1 MAADTPTTGLLR
13 HMVDTVKGA
22 IMVVDSSSLVLIDVN
37 RITCQMLGY
46 GREALIGQPVSLV
59 ECSLQDVFFWEDLKT
74 QPRFEGARIIESEWL
89 ALNGASFP
97 VEKCVTSYAEGNS
110 SYWVIHVEDL
120 TLRRKIEE
128 EQLFLTSQLQASF
141 EATAEGIMVADLYGN
156 IVNMNRRFAE
166 MWQLADNVLASRNEA
181 LIIGQL
187 LTCLNNRT
195 EFSERLNSLLDN
207 AQSESEDVLSLAD
220 GRYIVCVSKPQFQR
234 DNLMGRVFSF
244 RNITAMKHAET
255 SLVAARDAAQ
265 QANQVKSQF
274 LSQMSHELRTPLNS
288 IIGFAQLL
296 EMESNGSTREQLTTI
311 SRTGKHLL
319 SIINEILDLS
329 KIEAGR
335 IEIECIPFSP
345 IQILLDVAAL
355 LEIQIREKELQFK
368 IHYAFPLPS
377 IIHSDPT
384 RFRQILLNL
393 CTNALKYT
401 EHGSIEIHVSCK
413 EESLTMAIVDTGI
426 GISGAQ
432 QKKLFAAFSQADSST
447 TRRYGGTGLGLY
459 ISNQFAQL
467 LGGSITVESEAGAGS
482 KFQFSINT
490 GSLAGIDMLQ
500 ALDDIKPVAALNE
513 QAPFEVVQLDG
524 KVLLAE
530 DGIDNQRLFSA
541 YMSKAGLDVTVVEN
555 GSLAVEKALSGDF
568 DLILMD
574 MQMPIMGGLEATT
587 ILRGAAYTKPIV
599 TVTANVMTEDIE
611 QYLAAGCT
619 DYLSKPIDR
628 DKFFQML
635 GKYLKPAK
643 SKNASEKKAT
653 EKKSIERMDFFQEL
667 ARKFLAGLPDTLMKM
682 NEAEQLRDWAALG
695 RIAHTLKGTAG
706 TFGFPQLTELAA
718 HLNAAIKAAQD
729 DGAITQSFAGL
740 RQGIETALAEKN

>member
-1 MAADTPTTGLLR
+1 MAADMPTSGLLR

-37 RITCQMLGY
+37 RSTSQMLGY
-46 GREALIGQPVSLV
+46 ERDELIGQPVALV
-59 ECSLQDVFFWEDLKT
+59 ECSLQDVFFWEDLKA

-89 ALNGASFP
+89 TLNGVSFP
-97 VEKCVTSYAEGNS
+97 VEKCVTSYAEGDS
-110 SYWVIHVEDL
+110 TYWVIHVEDL

-166 MWQLADNVLASRNEA
+166 MWQLADDVLASRSEVQV
-181 LIIGQL
+181 IGQML
-187 LTCLNNRT
+187 ACLNNRE
-195 EFSERLNSLLDN
+195 EFSERLASLLDN

-234 DNLMGRVFSF
+234 EHLMGRVFSF
-244 RNITAMKHAET
+244 RDITAMKHAET

-296 EMESNGSTREQLTTI
+296 EMESDGSTREQLTTI
-311 SRTGKHLL
+311 ARTGKHLL

-355 LEIQIREKELQFK
+355 LEMQIREKGLQFK

-393 CTNALKYT
+393 YTNALKYT
-401 EHGSIEIHVSCK
+401 EDGSIEVQVSCK
-413 EESLTMAIVDTGI
+413 DESLTIAIVDTGI
-426 GISGAQ
+426 GISSVQ

-459 ISNQFAQL
+459 ISDQFAQL
-467 LGGSITVESEAGAGS
+467 LGGSITVESEPGVGS

-500 ALDDIKPVAALNE
+500 SLDDIKPVATSNE
-513 QAPFEVVQLDG
+513 QAPFEVIQLEG

-587 ILRGAAYTKPIV
+587 ILRGAAYPKPIV

-643 SKNASEKKAT
+643 SKKPT

-682 NEAEQLRDWAALG
+682 DEAEQLHDWAALG

-706 TFGFPQLTELAA
+706 TFGFPRLTELAG
-718 HLNAAIKAAQD
+718 HLNAAIKVAQD
-729 DGAITQSFAGL
+729 DSAITQSFAEL
-740 RQGIETALAEKN
+740 RQGIENALTTQKN

>member
-1 MAADTPTTGLLR
+1 MSADTPTTGLLR
-13 HMVDTVKGA
+13 HMVDTVKSA
-22 IMVVDSSSLVLIDVN
+22 IIVVDAASLALIEVN

-46 GREALIGQPVSLV
+46 ERDELLGQPLSLI
-59 ECSLQDVFFWEDLKT
+59 ECSLQDVFFWEDLKGN
-74 QPRFEGARIIESEWL
+74 PRFDGTRIIESEWL

-97 VEKCVTSYAEGNS
+97 VEKCVTSYAEGDVT
-110 SYWVIHVEDL
+110 YWVIHVEDL
-120 TLRRKIEE
+120 TLRRKVEE

-166 MWQLADNVLASRNEA
+166 MWQLTDDVLASRSETMV
-181 LIIGQL
+181 IEQL
-187 LTCLNNRT
+187 LACLNNRA
-195 EFSERLNSLLDN
+195 EFSQRLGSLLDN
-207 AQSESEDVLSLAD
+207 AQSESEDVLSLTD

-234 DNLMGRVFSF
+234 EHLMGRVFSF
-244 RNITAMKHAET
+244 RDITAMKHAET
-255 SLVAARDAAQ
+255 NLVAARDAAQ
-265 QANQVKSQF
+265 QASQVKSQF

-296 EMESNGSTREQLTTI
+296 EMESDGSTREQLTTI
-311 SRTGKHLL
+311 ARTGKHLL

-335 IEIECIPFSP
+335 IEIECIAFSP
-345 IQILLDVAAL
+345 VQILLDVAAL
-355 LEIQIREKELQFK
+355 LEMQMREKGLQFT

-384 RFRQILLNL
+384 RFRQVVLNL

-401 EHGSIEIHVSCK
+401 ERGSIDVHVSCK
-413 EESLTMAIVDTGI
+413 GESLAIAIADTGI
-426 GISGAQ
+426 GISDVQ
-432 QKKLFAAFSQADSST
+432 QKRLFTAFGQADAST

-459 ISNQFAQL
+459 ISDQLVRL
-467 LGGSITVESEAGAGS
+467 LGGAITMESQPGIGS
-482 KFQFSINT
+482 KFQFSIDT
-490 GSLAGIDMLQ
+490 GSLDGITMLQ
-500 ALDDIKPVAALNE
+500 SQDDIKPATASNGN
-513 QAPFEVVQLDG
+513 ASFEVIQLEG

-541 YMSKAGLDVTVVEN
+541 YMGKAGLEVTVVEN

-568 DLILMD
+568 DLVLMD
-574 MQMPIMGGLEATT
+574 MQMPVMGGLEATT

-611 QYLAAGCT
+611 QYFAAGCT

-635 GKYLKPAK
+635 AKYLKPAK
-643 SKNASEKKAT
+643 SKPT
-653 EKKSIERMDFFQEL
+653 EKKSIERMDFFKEL
-667 ARKFLAGLPDTLMKM
+667 AQKFMAGLPGTLMKM
-682 NEAEQLRDWAALG
+682 NEAEKLRDWPALG

-706 TFGFPQLTELAA
+706 TFGYPHLTELAG
-718 HLNAAIKAAQD
+718 HLNAAIKASEEESVIAK
-729 DGAITQSFAGL
+729 SYSNL
-740 RQGIETALAEKN
+740 RQAIETELSAQN

>member
-1 MAADTPTTGLLR
+1 MAADMPTTGLLR

-22 IMVVDSSSLVLIDVN
+22 IMVVDSSSLALIDVN
-37 RITCQMLGY
+37 RITSQMLGY
-46 GREALIGQPVSLV
+46 EREELIGQPVSLV
-59 ECSLQDVFFWEDLKT
+59 ECSLQDVFFWEDLKV
-74 QPRFEGARIIESEWL
+74 QPRFEGSRIIESEWL

-97 VEKCVTSYAEGNS
+97 VEKCVTSYAEGDS
-110 SYWVIHVEDL
+110 TYWVIHVEDL

-166 MWQLADNVLASRNEA
+166 MWQLPDEVLASRSEA
-181 LIIGQL
+181 QVIEQL
-187 LTCLNNRT
+187 LTCLNNSA

-244 RNITAMKHAET
+244 RDITAMKHAET

-311 SRTGKHLL
+311 ARTGKHLL

-355 LEIQIREKELQFK
+355 LEMQIREKGLQFK

-401 EHGSIEIHVSCK
+401 EHGSIEIHVGCK
-413 EESLTMAIVDTGI
+413 DESLTIAIVDTGI

-500 ALDDIKPVAALNE
+500 APDDIKPITALNE
-513 QAPFEVVQLDG
+513 QTPFEVVQLEG

-574 MQMPIMGGLEATT
+574 MQMPVMGGLEATT

-643 SKNASEKKAT
+643 SMNASGKKAT

-667 ARKFLAGLPDTLMKM
+667 AKKFLAGLPDTLMKM
-682 NEAEQLRDWAALG
+682 NEAEQLHDWAALG

-706 TFGFPQLTELAA
+706 TFGFPQLTELAG

-729 DGAITQSFAGL
+729 ESAITQSFAEL